1 MSALKA
7 QPSLRTDRLTVGVL
21 LGISIIGFESLGIA
35 TALPVVS
42 DALGGK
48 SLYGW
53 AFSAFLLGQLLGTV
67 LAGTAA
73 DRIGSR
79 RPMAVAL
86 VLFATG
92 LVIGTAASTMTVVVV
107 GRAVAGA
114 GSGAALM
121 LNFAVIGTA
130 YDESVRPRMVAAT
143 QTAWIMPALIG
154 PAIAGPIAEH
164 VSWRLVFGA
173 LVPVLAVVA
182 WLVLPALT
190 TAPID
195 IDPALSSEGDERF
208 ITATGRD
215 RVLAALTVTAG
226 GAGLIV
232 ALDSRVL
239 WRGIIIGAVGVG
251 LCVFAGRVLFPAG
264 TVRARPGL
272 ASIVLAYSL
281 LLGGFIGIE
290 TFFPRTLDD
299 VRGMSAFVGGLFLSG
314 GTISWSAGAW
324 LQSKRALWWLR
335 PSVRA
340 LSALVF
346 AVGVV
351 TAGVLV
357 VSGAP
362 IPLALLGWVVA
373 GLGMGTAFNAVTE
386 AMYRSTPPERIGA
399 ATSATQLG
407 GSLVGAVT
415 AGTNGTLNNI
425 AGRLDWT
432 ARSASWLVLAFQIS
446 VMGLVVLG
454 VSRVRVAGDETR
466 GIR

>member
-1 MSALKA
+1 MNSLSTKVAL
-7 QPSLRTDRLTVGVL
+7 RFDRLTVGIL

-79 RPMAVAL
+79 RPMAAAL
-86 VLFATG
+86 VLFAAG
-92 LVIGTAASTMTVVVV
+92 LVLGTTASTMTVVVI

-130 YDESVRPRMVAAT
+130 YDESVRPRMIAAT

-154 PAIAGPIAEH
+154 PAIAGPVAEH

-190 TAPID
+190 TAPVAAA
-195 IDPALSSEGDERF
+195 PGDLVDDLPPERF
-208 ITATGRD
+208 VTATGRD
-215 RVLAALTVTAG
+215 RVVAAVLVTAG
-226 GAGLIV
+226 GAGIIV
-232 ALDSRVL
+232 GLGSRVV
-239 WRGIIIGAVGVG
+239 WRGVVAGAIGLAM
-251 LCVFAGRVLFPAG
+251 CAFAGRVLFPGG
-264 TVRARPGL
+264 TIRARRGL
-272 ASIVLAYSL
+272 PSIVLAFSL

-290 TFFPRTLDD
+290 SFFPRVLDD

-314 GTISWSAGAW
+314 GTISWSTGAW
-324 LQSKRALWWLR
+324 LQSKRAWWWLR
-335 PSVRA
+335 PSVRTM
-340 LSALVF
+340 SALVF
-346 AVGVV
+346 ALGVV
-351 TAGVLV
+351 VAGVLV

-362 IPLALLGWVVA
+362 IPLALVGWVVA

-407 GSLVGAVT
+407 GSLVGAIT
-415 AGTNGTLNNI
+415 AGTNGTLNNV
-425 AGRLDWT
+425 ADRLGWT
-432 ARSASWLVLAFQIS
+432 HRSASWLVLAFQIG
-446 VMGLVVLG
+446 VMCLVVLG
-454 VSRVRVAGDETR
+454 VSRVRVVGE
-466 GIR
+466 

>member
-1 MSALKA
+1 MNAPKA
-7 QPSLRTDRLTVGVL
+7 QPSLRVDRLTVGVL

-79 RPMAVAL
+79 LPMAVAL
-86 VLFATG
+86 ALFGSG
-92 LVIGTAASTMTVVVV
+92 LVVGTLASTMTVVVV

-130 YDESVRPRMVAAT
+130 YDQSIRPRMVAAT

-154 PAIAGPIAEH
+154 PAVAGPIAEH

-173 LVPVLAVVA
+173 LVPVLGVVA
-182 WLVLPALT
+182 WLVLPALS
-190 TAPID
+190 TAPVEPV
-195 IDPALSSEGDERF
+195 PALSAGSDAFATERF
-208 ITATGRD
+208 VTAAGRS
-215 RVLAALTVTAG
+215 RVIAAVTVTAG

-232 ALDSRVL
+232 GLGQQVV
-239 WRGIIIGAVGVG
+239 WRGLVVGAIGVA
-251 LCVFAGRVLFPAG
+251 LCTIAGRVLFPAG
-264 TVRARPGL
+264 TIRARSGL
-272 ASIVLAYSL
+272 ASIVVAYSL

-290 TFFPRTLDD
+290 TFFPRALDD
-299 VRGMSAFVGGLFLSG
+299 LRAMSAFVGGLFLSG

-324 LQSKRALWWLR
+324 LQSKRAVWWLR
-335 PSVRA
+335 PPVRTA
-340 LSALVF
+340 SAMVF
-346 AVGVV
+346 AGGVAA
-351 TAGVLV
+351 AGILV

-362 IPLALLGWVVA
+362 IALALLGWIVA

-415 AGTNGTLNNI
+415 AGTNGTLSNI
-425 AGRLDWT
+425 ADRLGWT
-432 ARSASWLVLAFQIS
+432 NRSASWLVLAFQIG
-446 VMGLVVLG
+446 VMALVVLG
-454 VSRVRVAGDETR
+454 VSRVRVIGE
-466 GIR
+466 

>member
-1 MSALKA
+1 MNSPSAKG
-7 QPSLRTDRLTVGVL
+7 SLRFDRLTVGVL

-86 VLFATG
+86 VMFAAG
-92 LVIGTAASTMTVVVV
+92 LVLGTAASTMAVVVI

-130 YDESVRPRMVAAT
+130 YDESVRPRMIAAT

-154 PAIAGPIAEH
+154 PAIAGPVAEH

-190 TAPID
+190 TAPIVAA
-195 IDPALSSEGDERF
+195 PSLRAEAAERF
-208 ITATGRD
+208 VTATGRD
-215 RVLAALTVTAG
+215 RVVAAVLVTAG
-226 GAGLIV
+226 GAGIIV
-232 ALDSRVL
+232 GLDSRAVWHGVVVGAFGLVL
-239 WRGIIIGAVGVG
+239 CA
-251 LCVFAGRVLFPAG
+251 FAGRVLFPCG
-264 TVRARPGL
+264 TIRARRGL
-272 ASIVLAYSL
+272 PSIVLAFSL

-290 TFFPRTLDD
+290 TFFPRALDD

-314 GTISWSAGAW
+314 GTISWSTGAW
-324 LQSKRALWWLR
+324 LQSKRASWWLR
-335 PSVRA
+335 PSVRTS
-340 LSALVF
+340 SALVF
-346 AVGVV
+346 ALGVV
-351 TAGVLV
+351 IAGVLV

-362 IPLALLGWVVA
+362 IPLALAGWVVA

-407 GSLVGAVT
+407 GSLVGAIT
-415 AGTNGTLNNI
+415 AGTNGTLNNV
-425 AGRLDWT
+425 ADRLGWT
-432 ARSASWLVLAFQIS
+432 HRSASWLVLAFQVG
-446 VMGLVVLG
+446 VMCLVVLG
-454 VSRVRVAGDETR
+454 VSRVRVVGE
-466 GIR
+466 

>member
-1 MSALKA
+1 M
-7 QPSLRTDRLTVGVL
+7 L

-86 VLFATG
+86 VLFAIG
-92 LVIGTAASTMTVVVV
+92 LIVGTVASTMTVVVI

-130 YDESVRPRMVAAT
+130 YDESVRPRMIAAT

-154 PAIAGPIAEH
+154 PAIAGPVAEH
-164 VSWRLVFGA
+164 VSWRLVFGG

-190 TAPID
+190 T
-195 IDPALSSEGDERF
+195 SSVAASPDSLGNSAAAERF
-208 ITATGRD
+208 VTATGRD
-215 RVLAALTVTAG
+215 RVLAAITVTAG
-226 GAGLIV
+226 GAALIV
-232 ALDSRVL
+232 ALDSHVV
-239 WRGIIIGAVGVG
+239 WRGVIVGAVGVG

-264 TVRARPGL
+264 TIRARPGL

-299 VRGMSAFVGGLFLSG
+299 VRGMSAFIGGLFLSG
-314 GTISWSAGAW
+314 GTISWSIGAW

-335 PSVRA
+335 PSVRT
-340 LSALVF
+340 LSGLVF
-346 AVGVV
+346 AAGVV
-351 TAGVLV
+351 AAGVLV

-362 IPLALLGWVVA
+362 IPLALFGWMIA

-415 AGTNGTLNNI
+415 AGTNGTLNNV
-425 AGRLDWT
+425 ADRLDWT
-432 ARSASWLVLAFQIS
+432 PRSASWLVLAFQIS

-454 VSRVRVAGDETR
+454 VSRVRVAGE
-466 GIR
+466 

>member
-1 MSALKA
+1 VNSPVAKG
-7 QPSLRTDRLTVGVL
+7 SLRFDRLTIGVL

-42 DALGGK
+42 DALNGK

-79 RPMAVAL
+79 RPMACAL
-86 VLFATG
+86 ALFATG
-92 LVIGTAASTMTVVVV
+92 LLIGTAASSMAFVVV

-121 LNFAVIGTA
+121 LNFAVIGTS

-143 QTAWIMPALIG
+143 QTAWVLPALIG
-154 PAIAGPIAEH
+154 PAIAGPVAEH

-173 LVPVLAVVA
+173 LAPVLAVVA
-182 WLVLPALT
+182 WLVLPVLT
-190 TAPID
+190 TAPI
-195 IDPALSSEGDERF
+195 SSGGTSAGGERF
-208 ITATGRD
+208 VTATGRD
-215 RVLAALTVTAG
+215 RVFAALTVTAG
-226 GAGLIV
+226 GAALIV
-232 ALDSRVL
+232 ALDSPVV
-239 WRGIIIGAVGVG
+239 WRGVVIGVLG
-251 LCVFAGRVLFPAG
+251 LVLCIFAGRVLFPAG
-264 TVRARPGL
+264 TIRGRHGL

-290 TFFPRTLDD
+290 AFFPRALDD

-314 GTISWSAGAW
+314 GTVSWSAGAW
-324 LQSKRALWWLR
+324 LQSKRAYWWLR
-335 PSVRA
+335 PSVRSI
-340 LSALVF
+340 SALVL

-351 TAGVLV
+351 VAGVSV

-362 IPLALLGWVVA
+362 IPLALLGWVIA

-407 GSLVGAVT
+407 GSLVGAVA

-425 AGRLDWT
+425 ADRLDWMP
-432 ARSASWLVLAFQIS
+432 RSAAWLVLAFQIG
-446 VMGLVVLG
+446 VMALVVLG
-454 VSRVRVAGDETR
+454 VSRMRVEGE
-466 GIR
+466 